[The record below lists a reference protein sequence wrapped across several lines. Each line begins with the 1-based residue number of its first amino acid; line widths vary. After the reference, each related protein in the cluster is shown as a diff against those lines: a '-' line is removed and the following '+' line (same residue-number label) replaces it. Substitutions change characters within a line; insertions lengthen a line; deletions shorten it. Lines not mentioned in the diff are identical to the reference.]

1 MSRISARLAST
12 GAAVVLALTAVSGA
26 AVADTTPA
34 TPAAGQAVITTDVN
48 FLTSAA
54 LKGIVVIPLQPA
66 NPTFDPNAGLTVT
79 LPVSGGEAN
88 IPGFYGDVQF
98 GGGLLFL
105 NLATGKSVTFKQ
117 FDFSVANGYFTA
129 VPNGSTAPVPLLDP
143 AGDNVINRNGL
154 TQSLS
159 SSSFQVDAEGANF
172 LDTKLGATFFTA
184 GQQIGSLALSYTP
197 AH

>member
-1 MSRISARLAST
+1 MPRISARLAST

-26 AVADTTPA
+26 AVADTTA
-34 TPAAGQAVITTDVN
+34 TTPAAGQAVITTDVD
-48 FLTSAA
+48 FLSAAA

-79 LPVSGGEAN
+79 LPVSGGAAN
-88 IPGFYGDVQF
+88 IPAFYGDVQF

-105 NLATGKSVTFKQ
+105 NLSTGKSVTFKQ

-129 VPNGSTAPVPLLDP
+129 VPNGSTTPVPLLDP

-154 TQSLS
+154 TQNLN
-159 SSSFQVDAEGANF
+159 SSSFQVDAEGATY
-172 LDTKLGATFFTA
+172 LDTKLGTTFFTA
-184 GQQIGSLALSYTP
+184 GQQVGSLALSYTP

>member
-1 MSRISARLAST
+1 MTRISARLAST

-26 AVADTTPA
+26 AVADTPA
-34 TPAAGQAVITTDVN
+34 TTPAAGQAVITTDVN
-48 FLTSAA
+48 FLSAAA

-79 LPVSGGEAN
+79 LPVSGGAAN
-88 IPGFYGDVQF
+88 IPAFYGDVQF

-105 NLATGKSVTFKQ
+105 NLSTGRSVTFKQ

-129 VPNGSTAPVPLLDP
+129 VPNGSTTPVPLLDP

-154 TQSLS
+154 TQNLN
-159 SSSFQVDAEGANF
+159 SSSFQVDAEGATY
-172 LDTKLGATFFTA
+172 LDAKLGTTFFTA
-184 GQQIGSLALSYTP
+184 GQQVGSLALSYTP

>member
-54 LKGIVVIPLQPA
+54 LQGIVVIPLQPA

-79 LPVSGGEAN
+79 LPVNGGEAN

-105 NLATGKSVTFKQ
+105 NLATGRSVTFKQ

-129 VPNGSTAPVPLLDP
+129 VPNGSTTPVPLLDP
-143 AGDNVINRNGL
+143 AGDNVINRTGL
-154 TQSLS
+154 TQSLA

-172 LDTKLGATFFTA
+172 LDTKLGTKFFTA